1 MHILAILIL
10 LAFPVF
16 ANADTQAQNF
26 IPGEPMRFPMKSAG
40 VADNL
45 VELYSVNCKAEDISV
60 QSNCLALLE
69 ERGDSCTDQPPEI
82 FEDIDSYRAWASD
95 FSACVFPRPI
105 CNGVEVRNER
115 QFSRYCQGSQ

>member
-82 FEDIDSYRAWASD
+82 GS
-95 FSACVFPRPI
+95 SAEFVGRGVMISSETACSGAPR
-105 CNGVEVRNER
+105 VLL
-115 QFSRYCQGSQ
+115 